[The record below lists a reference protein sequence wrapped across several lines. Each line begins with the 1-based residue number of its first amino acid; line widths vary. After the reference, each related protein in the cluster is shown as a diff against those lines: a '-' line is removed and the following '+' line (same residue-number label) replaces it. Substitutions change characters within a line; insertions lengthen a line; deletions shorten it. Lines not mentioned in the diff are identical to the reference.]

1 MLCWKECVTGLVQ
14 TSAEGQTAL
23 SCGSRVVLV
32 LGPLISCLCLAVQV
46 AAIKYPTKCEVH
58 TFIWFY
64 GLAAFSSSY
73 LFWKKSEHRILLLFV
88 ADITVTLLPL
98 LPAQRA
104 IKGPF
109 QTALVYVTSSI
120 LKIWFWFLDVVVIFV
135 IIEIQEA
142 KLIMLA

>member
-14 TSAEGQTAL
+14 TSAEGQTVL

-46 AAIKYPTKCEVH
+46 AAIKYPTKCEGH

-64 GLAAFSSSY
+64 GLAVFSSSY
-73 LFWKKSEHRILLLFV
+73 LFWKKANRIWLLFV

-98 LPAQRA
+98 LFAQQA

-109 QTALVYVTSSI
+109 QTALVYVTSSQYSRFDFGFSMLLLS
-120 LKIWFWFLDVVVIFV
+120 LKSKK
-135 IIEIQEA
+135 QN
-142 KLIMLA
+142 